1 MDTED
6 TGTDQLKTRWFI
18 DLDWYQQHSRC
29 FVTLAKEYLCP
40 NCAQRWATEKKEIPA
55 EVLLANIRDCCSHT
69 PGFIN
74 DRLPVLES
82 AFRLL
87 LANNKQPFELEELSR
102 QLSEFRGGD
111 TYRTSAEILSR
122 LLSKDTY
129 YGFRQ
134 IEQEST

>member
-18 DLDWYQQHSRC
+18 DLDWYQQHSRS
-29 FVTLAKEYLCP
+29 FVTLAREYLCP
-40 NCAQRWATEKKEIPA
+40 NCAQRWATEKKQLSA
-55 EVLLANIRDCCSHT
+55 EVLLTNIRDCCSHV

-87 LANNKQPFELEELSR
+87 LANNNQPIELEELGR
-102 QLSEFRGGD
+102 QLSELRGGD
-111 TYRTSAEILSR
+111 TYRTSADILFR

-134 IEQEST
+134 IEGKST